1 MTALQAGYRLK
12 EREQART
19 RFPPVAAATVCWEG
33 GMVAL
38 SGAGT
43 NAVAVPAA
51 ANAALRVI
59 GVADATA
66 DNRLGVAGAMTVET
80 RTGTFAM
87 NNSVADPVTVGDIGA
102 NCYAADDNTVSHSNG
117 GNTQPVAGAV
127 FDIDP
132 SGLVWVKFS

>member
-1 MTALQAGYRLK
+1 MTALQAGYRV
-12 EREQART
+12 RELEGART
-19 RFPPVAAATVCWEG
+19 RLPPIAAATVCWQG

-38 SGAGT
+38 SGAGA

-59 GVADATA
+59 GVAASIA

-80 RTGTFAM
+80 RTGVFAM
-87 NNSVADPVTVGDIGA
+87 NNSASDPVTVGDIGA
-102 NCYAADDNTVSHSNG
+102 PCYVADDNTVSHSNG
-117 GNTQPVAGAV
+117 ANTQPAAGTV

-132 SGLVWVKFS
+132 SGQVWVKFS